1 MRANILEFNDIVLLV
16 VDDVFVDDETATVTS
31 LVSRG
36 FAGSVCDDAYKVG
49 FAYVC
54 S

>member
-1 MRANILEFNDIVLLV
+1 VRANILEFNDIVLLV

-36 FAGSVCDDAYKVG
+36 FAGSVCDDAHKVG

>member
-36 FAGSVCDDAYKVG
+36 FAGSVCDNVHKVG

>member
-1 MRANILEFNDIVLLV
+1 MRANILGFNDIVLLV
-16 VDDVFVDDETATVTS
+16 VDEVSVDDETATVTS

-36 FAGSVCDDAYKVG
+36 FVGSVCDDAHKVG